1 MGLLR
6 IYLRVLALL
15 GPEKWL
21 ASVLAAAN
29 AALAAVFLIEPWLFG
44 RVVDALAAKSTAQAW
59 FFILWWAAVGFFG
72 VTFWK

>member
-21 ASVLAAAN
+21 ATALALAN

-44 RVVDALAAKSTAQAW
+44 RVVDALAAKSTSGAW
-59 FFILWWAAVGFFG
+59 Q
-72 VTFWK
+72 